1 MRSPLP
7 REQIQ
12 RNALPS
18 QKKLQTNIPNEYRYR
33 SPQQNI
39 SKPNLTI
46 YEKNIHIN
54 THTHTHTYCT
64 HIYVKGFPGGDSGKE
79 PACQSRRGRR
89 CEFDPWVGKIPGE
102 GNGQPPV
109 FLSGKFHGQRSV
121 AGYSLRDCKESG
133 ITELT
138 HTHTHTHIC
147 KESHT
152 MVKWDLFQQCKDSSI
167 YAKELM

>member
-33 SPQQNI
+33 YPQQNI

-54 THTHTHTYCT
+54 THTHTHIA
-64 HIYVKGFPGGDSGKE
+64 HIY
-79 PACQSRRGRR
+79 
-89 CEFDPWVGKIPGE
+89 
-102 GNGQPPV
+102 
-109 FLSGKFHGQRSV
+109 
-121 AGYSLRDCKESG
+121 
-133 ITELT
+133 
-138 HTHTHTHIC
+138 
-147 KESHT
+147 
-152 MVKWDLFQQCKDSSI
+152 M
-167 YAKELM
+167 